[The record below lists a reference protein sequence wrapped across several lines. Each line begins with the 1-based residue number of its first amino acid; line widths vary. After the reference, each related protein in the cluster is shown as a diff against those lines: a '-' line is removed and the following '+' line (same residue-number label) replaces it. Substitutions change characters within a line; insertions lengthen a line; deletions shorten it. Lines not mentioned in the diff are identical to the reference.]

1 MILLTVGL
9 VVVFVL
15 PEKLVLT
22 VFVIN
27 PMKKIALIVVFI
39 FISLGVSAQSLV
51 GSAGQTITSGALTHS
66 YSVGEPFVMN
76 QVTAS
81 LINDAGYQ
89 HPDIPLQQLKV
100 FIEGFYV
107 GNGTMLS
114 AVNPA
119 DPLAEVAD
127 TITVSLVAANQLST
141 VLWSGKAVLYR
152 NGMASVYVSTDCLNK
167 QVFLRVQHR
176 NAIETWSK
184 NPYILRAINSFDFT
198 SAP

>member
-1 MILLTVGL
+1 M
-9 VVVFVL
+9 VVFVL

-27 PMKKIALIVVFI
+27 PMEKIALIVAFI

-51 GSAGQTITSGALTHS
+51 GSAGQTFTSGALTHS

-76 QVTAS
+76 QVTAT
-81 LINDAGYQ
+81 LINDVGYQ
-89 HPDIPLQQLKV
+89 HPDIPLLQLKV

-107 GNGTMLS
+107 GNGTMVS

-119 DPLAEVAD
+119 DPFEEVAD
-127 TITVSLVAANQLST
+127 TITVSLVAADQLST
-141 VLWSGKAVLYR
+141 VLWSGKTVLYR
-152 NGMASVYVSTDCLNK
+152 TGLAGVYVSPDCLNK
-167 QVFLRVQHR
+167 QVYLRVKHR

-184 NPYILRAINSFDFT
+184 NPYYIKAVNSFDFT